1 MHDREDVNRE
11 IEGARE
17 FRSWQLNREF
27 SADGAAVVVRDRG
40 LRRMRRC
47 VLSRDRRAREVNF
60 RARRVGVHVDLA
72 SKRSV
77 RCVNRR

>member
-47 VLSRDRRAREVNF
+47 VLSRDRRAKLMTL
-60 RARRVGVHVDLA
+60 RAGRAGVHVAVA

-77 RCVNRR
+77 RCVHRM